1 MLYIFRIVIAYDIII
16 MIMII
21 IYNIYIT
28 HYLIKVTV
36 ISMI

>member
-1 MLYIFRIVIAYDIII
+1 MLYIFRIVIAYEIII

-21 IYNIYIT
+21 IYNIYIA